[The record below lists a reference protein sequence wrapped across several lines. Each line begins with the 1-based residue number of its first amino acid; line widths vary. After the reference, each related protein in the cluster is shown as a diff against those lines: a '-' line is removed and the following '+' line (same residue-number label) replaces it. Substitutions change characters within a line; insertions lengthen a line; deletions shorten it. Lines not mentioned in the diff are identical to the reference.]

1 MHAGRPC
8 VTDSLDHAGQ
18 EADGAAPGESGQS
31 AGAEE
36 TTAASTAAAL
46 SAEGRHE
53 EAEAACRAAIE
64 SDPGGSW
71 AERAQRAAALEALGR
86 HAEAQKEC
94 QKALKAPGE
103 SLGQEARL
111 DATVRLGRLY
121 IGAGKAAKAANHFA
135 KEFGKSPA
143 QPVLLAYRGLALVL
157 DDRHG
162 EALAAIGSAPGPA
175 GDDPAVLAVEARALY
190 ETGRYGEAAER
201 CSRACRT
208 DPECSAAWLY
218 AGMSRDAEGREEEAR
233 ESYKRA
239 AEAGG
244 SGRGGG
250 DTDMAASAGAAGR
263 AHALCRIG
271 RHAEA
276 AELIAPAADASP
288 RDARVQCAAG
298 TALAGCGREGEAAE
312 RFRAAAS
319 SRPSGSDGLYYA
331 ALASCALGA
340 ADGEARRYDEAARHL
355 RTALSRNKESAR
367 AAALAE
373 AVRESRA
380 GAGAKRR
387 AASERIAREKIEAE
401 RREAAEA
408 AAARR
413 RPPGGAR
420 RAGKEGA
427 LEAEKKREKR
437 RKEAERREEA
447 RAAEAAARAE
457 AVGLSRDGRFRDA
470 IDRFDRN
477 AALRAGDSEGWD
489 ARARALYGLGRYDE
503 AARGF
508 KAARPDDPDNPDALA
523 AAAAAAARQAR
534 RRQFDEGH
542 TAISNYNDA
551 LYKIEKALERD
562 PGHHEALV
570 LAGTIHAHSAN
581 IKRDMVDT
589 SDEKALDLFGRALE
603 ADPRDAQAQYY
614 RGRILE
620 KSGGPEEARAAYGEA
635 AECRA
640 RRLEDHFCIG
650 RSLDALGR
658 FGEAR
663 AHYLEGMRLDPDLAG
678 LCGEIEAEEGGGA
691 DGPGAAGGW
700 QPQQQQQQQQP
711 SPQRRDRSGLAVAD
725 TNVAMPCVVGV
736 CAEGCDLPDDIRAKS
751 YFAGRFAGM
760 RDDGGGWG
768 EGGGG
773 PARGETI
780 IVPWVCRGEILSIL
794 PGILSR
800 LKCHESHGDVIA
812 RVKDALGGMPPEWK
826 MGFRVGYADSLRVIK
841 MYWRAWFRMS
851 DDEKG
856 RWQDRKRAN
865 GRLAGGGP
873 PEGAVDTKVL
883 ALASKIAAEQSR
895 TVVLY
900 SCDEDFGAFSRHIAG
915 MGVRV
920 QPV

>member
-1 MHAGRPC
+1 MQAWRPC
-8 VTDSLDHAGQ
+8 GTDNLEQPEREAGAPSG
-18 EADGAAPGESGQS
+18 ADGKEAAADAP
-31 AGAEE
+31 AAE
-36 TTAASTAAAL
+36 AAAADGKEAAADAPAATPAEAAAAL
-46 SAEGRHE
+46 AAEGRHG
-53 EAEAACRAAIE
+53 EAEAAYKEVIDSDPASAWAARARRAA
-64 SDPGGSW
+64 S
-71 AERAQRAAALEALGR
+71 LEALGR
-86 HAEAQKEC
+86 IAEAQKEC
-94 QKALKAPGE
+94 QKALKAPEE

-111 DATVRLGRLY
+111 EATVRLGRLH
-121 IGAGKAAKAANHFA
+121 IRAGKAAKAANHFA
-135 KEFGKSPA
+135 KESGRSPA
-143 QPVLLAYRGLALVL
+143 DAVLLAYRGLALIL

-162 EALAAIGSAPGPA
+162 EALAAIGSAQGAAA
-175 GDDPAVLAVEARALY
+175 GDPAVLAVEARALY

-201 CSRACRT
+201 CARACEA
-208 DPECSAAWLY
+208 DPGCSAAWLY
-218 AGMSRDAEGREEEAR
+218 SGMSRDAEGDGEGAT

-239 AEAGG
+239 AEPAE
-244 SGRGGG
+244 G
-250 DTDMAASAGAAGR
+250 DDGTDLAASAGAAGR

-276 AELIAPAADASP
+276 ADVVSAAAAAGPA
-288 RDARVQCAAG
+288 DARVQCIAG

-319 SRPSGSDGLYYA
+319 SKPSGSDGLYYA
-331 ALASCALGA
+331 GLASYTLGSG
-340 ADGEARRYDEAARHL
+340 GEARRYDEAAGHL
-355 RTALSRNKESAR
+355 KRALSRNKESAR

-373 AVRESRA
+373 TVRESRT
-380 GAGAKRR
+380 GAGAERR
-387 AASERIAREKIEAE
+387 AAAERIAREKIEAE

-408 AAARR
+408 AARR
-413 RPPGGAR
+413 RAPGGTR
-420 RAGKEGA
+420 RAGAEDA
-427 LEAEKKREKR
+427 REAERRREEKR

-457 AVGLSRDGRFRDA
+457 AVEMSRAGRFSDA

-503 AARGF
+503 AARCF
-508 KAARPDDPDNPDALA
+508 KEAGRDDPDSPDALA
-523 AAAAAAARQAR
+523 AAAAVAARQAR

-551 LYKIEKALERD
+551 LYKIGRALDRD

-589 SDEKALDLFGRALE
+589 TDERALALFDRALE
-603 ADPRDAQAQYY
+603 SDLYDAQALYH

-620 KSGGPEEARAAYGEA
+620 KAGRSEEAQTAYGQA
-635 AECRA
+635 GICKA

-663 AHYLEGMRLDPDLAG
+663 GHYLEGMRLDPDLAG
-678 LCGEIEAEEGGGA
+678 LCGEIGGGGGDA
-691 DGPGAAGGW
+691 APGRQA
-700 QPQQQQQQQQP
+700 QQP
-711 SPQRRDRSGLAVAD
+711 PQRRERSDLAVAD

-736 CAEGCDLPDDIRAKS
+736 CAEDCDLPEDIRSKS
-751 YFAGRFAGM
+751 YFASRFAGM
-760 RDDGGGWG
+760 REGGWSDG
-768 EGGGG
+768 
-773 PARGETI
+773 ADSRRGETI
-780 IVPWVCRGEILSIL
+780 IVPWACRGEILSIL
-794 PGILSR
+794 PGILSGLR
-800 LKCHESHGDVIA
+800 CHPSHGDVIA
-812 RVKDALGGMPPEWK
+812 RVKDTLGGMPPEWK
-826 MGFRVGYADSLRVIK
+826 MGYRVGYADSLRVIR
-841 MYWRAWFRMS
+841 MYWRAWFCMS

-883 ALASKIAAEQSR
+883 ALAAKIAAEQSR

-900 SCDEDFGAFSRHIAG
+900 SCDEDFGAFSRYIAG